1 MLRLLIQFADA
12 ELNDFR
18 WATFDETA
26 DSCTL
31 DWQQADADELPALAA
46 QIPYPLII
54 VIPQQCVYLTQV
66 ELPERASRQVLSA
79 IEYQVEDQLA
89 QDIES
94 QHFAIGDSSEN
105 PVAIAVVARSIMERC
120 MTLVRSHDLRLTQ
133 IIPELFLCP
142 WPGDGVALTEGYHGY
157 LLRYDKYRGLKCT
170 TQALPAMLDLIKRDF
185 EFDTIRFYGAED
197 EAAPVVG
204 QYKLQQQAFGS
215 TRLGE
220 LVDGPVIDLQQR
232 DYQLSSAWRELAK
245 NWKWIAL
252 LFAGL
257 LMVGAYNKAM
267 AWYDLKGELADIKQQ
282 QYALIKPY
290 LPTDTSPDANL
301 KKLLIERVKQHQ
313 ASQREQGF
321 LRLIL
326 EFTRARS
333 KFPEVK
339 ISRIGYQANKLSFDI
354 NSNKLND
361 IEALFETVK
370 KQGVKARLLS
380 LSIKPDQSS
389 GRLELQGDGDV

>member
-12 ELNDFR
+12 ELIDFR

-31 DWQQADADELPALAA
+31 DWQQADADELSALAA

-142 WPGDGVALTEGYHGY
+142 WPGDAVALTEGYHGY
-157 LLRYDKYRGLKCT
+157 LLRYGKYRGLKCT
-170 TQALPAMLDLIKRDF
+170 SQALPAMLDLIKRDF

-197 EAAPVVG
+197 EAAPVVE

-267 AWYDLKGELADIKQQ
+267 AWFNHESMHAEYHH
-282 QYALIKPY
+282 
-290 LPTDTSPDANL
+290 
-301 KKLLIERVKQHQ
+301 HQ
-313 ASQREQGF
+313 
-321 LRLIL
+321 
-326 EFTRARS
+326 
-333 KFPEVK
+333 
-339 ISRIGYQANKLSFDI
+339 
-354 NSNKLND
+354 
-361 IEALFETVK
+361 
-370 KQGVKARLLS
+370 
-380 LSIKPDQSS
+380 
-389 GRLELQGDGDV
+389 

>member
-1 MLRLLIQFADA
+1 
-12 ELNDFR
+12 
-18 WATFDETA
+18 
-26 DSCTL
+26 
-31 DWQQADADELPALAA
+31 
-46 QIPYPLII
+46 
-54 VIPQQCVYLTQV
+54 
-66 ELPERASRQVLSA
+66 
-79 IEYQVEDQLA
+79 
-89 QDIES
+89 
-94 QHFAIGDSSEN
+94 
-105 PVAIAVVARSIMERC
+105 
-120 MTLVRSHDLRLTQ
+120 
-133 IIPELFLCP
+133 
-142 WPGDGVALTEGYHGY
+142 
-157 LLRYDKYRGLKCT
+157 
-170 TQALPAMLDLIKRDF
+170 
-185 EFDTIRFYGAED
+185 
-197 EAAPVVG
+197 
-204 QYKLQQQAFGS
+204 
-215 TRLGE
+215 
-220 LVDGPVIDLQQR
+220 
-232 DYQLSSAWRELAK
+232 
-245 NWKWIAL
+245 
-252 LFAGL
+252 
-257 LMVGAYNKAM
+257 MVGAYNKAM

-339 ISRIGYQANKLSFDI
+339 ISRIGYQSNKLSFDI